1 MRLGLSDWHFTALW
15 LWFVWSESHLA
26 KAIPAWCCLPCQGPS
41 WAEMLWNLWCI
52 GNRKI
57 WTGGQKIRTERLNA
71 AHGLSFFLKVWSEPK
86 SPLKWVIYPSRVHAG
101 CQPTNH
107 PYEPSTSPW
116 GHCSASPWEGYGE
129 GPKSATAGQ
138 AYLVCLTMS
147 INCKSQK
154 AVLEASPAKNISLM
168 LFWSKLQFIQ
178 VIQIPCQNG
187 VIFFEEQLSNSAP
200 LPGGALRE
208 VATSLW

>member
-1 MRLGLSDWHFTALW
+1 MYWEQKHMKRR
-15 LWFVWSESHLA
+15 A
-26 KAIPAWCCLPCQGPS
+26 K
-41 WAEMLWNLWCI
+41 N
-52 GNRKI
+52 
-57 WTGGQKIRTERLNA
+57 TERLNA
-71 AHGLSFFLKVWSEPK
+71 AHGLSFFLKVWNEPK
-86 SPLKWVIYPSRVHAG
+86 SPLKWVIYPSRVQAG

-154 AVLEASPAKNISLM
+154 ALLEASPAKNISLM

-178 VIQIPCQNG
+178 LIQIPCQNAAS
-187 VIFFEEQLSNSAP
+187 FFEEQLSNSAP

>member
-1 MRLGLSDWHFTALW
+1 MNRW
-15 LWFVWSESHLA
+15 A
-26 KAIPAWCCLPCQGPS
+26 K
-41 WAEMLWNLWCI
+41 N
-52 GNRKI
+52 
-57 WTGGQKIRTERLNA
+57 TERLNA
-71 AHGLSFFLKVWSEPK
+71 AHGLSFFLKVWINKGLWGRRNHRQRSRHFHSIFECRCEPK

-138 AYLVCLTMS
+138 ACLVCLTMS

-154 AVLEASPAKNISLM
+154 AVLEASPEKNISLM

-178 VIQIPCQNG
+178 LIQIPCQNG
-187 VIFFEEQLSNSAP
+187 IIFFEEQLSNSAP
-200 LPGGALRE
+200 LPGRALRE

>member
-1 MRLGLSDWHFTALW
+1 MNRW
-15 LWFVWSESHLA
+15 A
-26 KAIPAWCCLPCQGPS
+26 K
-41 WAEMLWNLWCI
+41 N
-52 GNRKI
+52 
-57 WTGGQKIRTERLNA
+57 TERLNA
-71 AHGLSFFLKVWSEPK
+71 AHGLSFFLKVWINKGLWGRRNHRQRSRHFHSIFECRCEPK

-138 AYLVCLTMS
+138 ACLVCLTMS

-154 AVLEASPAKNISLM
+154 AVLEASPEKNISLM

-178 VIQIPCQNG
+178 LIQIPCQNG
-187 VIFFEEQLSNSAP
+187 IIFFEEQLSNSAP